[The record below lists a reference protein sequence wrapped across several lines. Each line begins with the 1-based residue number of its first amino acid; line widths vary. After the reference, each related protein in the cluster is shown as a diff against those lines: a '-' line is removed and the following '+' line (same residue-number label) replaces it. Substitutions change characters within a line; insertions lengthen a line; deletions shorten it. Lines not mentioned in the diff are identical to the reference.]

1 MSSEVVTNRTAQGLV
16 RVMENG
22 TLVIRRARKSL
33 EGRYTC
39 RALNRL
45 DQELTAAITIA
56 VHGEHATPPPV
67 FFTQRLFAHKGIKRC
82 CPGAG
87 ARYARPFAGSVS
99 LFDALDRDRDGAV
112 GWRFSSG
119 VRPPFSLRFQ
129 PALDF
134 ATR

>member
-56 VHGEHATPPPV
+56 VHGEHATPPPRV
-67 FFTQRLFAHKGIKRC
+67 FHAAVVCSQRDQTML
-82 CPGAG
+82 PGRG
-87 ARYARPFAGSVS
+87 G
-99 LFDALDRDRDGAV
+99 
-112 GWRFSSG
+112 
-119 VRPPFSLRFQ
+119 SLRAAVRRLRL
-129 PALDF
+129 PL
-134 ATR
+134 